1 MAHGS
6 GKDKIKGKAKETLGK
21 LTGDRRKEAEGKAEQ
36 AKGKIK
42 KKMSGGR
49 DRTPPHVPPSR

>member
-36 AKGKIK
+36 AKGEIK